1 MFLPFV
7 SSIIIVHVALNIE
20 IVYSLMFNMNIGQTK
35 VLRYTEYTYIDQ
47 ALLSPCMENQPC
59 LSYFLGQW
67 CYG

>member
-7 SSIIIVHVALNIE
+7 SSIIMVE

-67 CYG
+67 CYGKLDTIC